1 MKSCLYFYKQLFCW
15 LKTCNFVPNYFNK
28 EIMNWIAIIAL
39 FLSVFISAIVVLK
52 VKVQEKNLRLLLAF
66 SGAYLLS
73 VSFTHIIPSIFSGD
87 GFAFLGYYVLLGF
100 FIQLFLEFLSSGV
113 AHGHDHH
120 CDQDNGIKI
129 EPMALLLG
137 ISLHAFFEGMPFAHE
152 LHDHSHL
159 QESLLIGIVIHKIP
173 IAIVLTSLFINAGY
187 GLKKTLIYMIIFA
200 FASPLGSFISAFGAE
215 FIPIDSETYYKIIMA
230 IVVGI
235 FMHISTTILFESDKN
250 HHFNLRK
257 MMVILLG
264 VTLAIISKLI

>member
-1 MKSCLYFYKQLFCW
+1 
-15 LKTCNFVPNYFNK
+15 
-28 EIMNWIAIIAL
+28 MNLVAVAVL
-39 FLSVFISAIVVLK
+39 FLSVFLSAIVVLR

-73 VSFTHIIPSIFSGD
+73 VSFTHIIPNIFSGE
-87 GFAFLGYYVLLGF
+87 GNAFLGYFVLLGF

-113 AHGHDHH
+113 GHGHDHH
-120 CDQDNGIKI
+120 HDHHHDQGIKI
-129 EPMALLLG
+129 SPMALLLG

-152 LHDHSHL
+152 FHNHAHL

-187 GLKKTLIYMIIFA
+187 SFKKTMVYMVIFA
-200 FASPLGSFISAFGAE
+200 LASPMGSFISSLGAE
-215 FIPIDSETYYKIIMA
+215 YITIDIDTYYKIIMA
-230 IVVGI
+230 LVVGI

-257 MMVILLG
+257 MVVILVG
-264 VTLAIISKLI
+264 VAFAILSKLL

>member
-1 MKSCLYFYKQLFCW
+1 MDL
-15 LKTCNFVPNYFNK
+15 
-28 EIMNWIAIIAL
+28 IAIAVL
-39 FLSVFISAIVVLK
+39 FFSVFLSALLVLK

-73 VSFTHIIPSIFSGD
+73 VSFTQIIPNIFSGD
-87 GFAFLGYYVLLGF
+87 GNAFLGYFVLLGF

-120 CDQDNGIKI
+120 HDHDNGIKI
-129 EPMALLLG
+129 DPMALLLG

-152 LHDHSHL
+152 FHNHEHL

-173 IAIVLTSLFINAGY
+173 IAIVLTSLFINANY
-187 GLKKTLIYMIIFA
+187 SVRKTMIYMVIFA
-200 FASPLGSFISAFGAE
+200 LASPLGTLISSLGVDL
-215 FIPIDSETYYKIIMA
+215 ITMDIDTYYKIIMA
-230 IVVGI
+230 LVVGI

-257 MMVILLG
+257 ILVILVG
-264 VTLAIISKLI
+264 VVFALLSELL

>member
-1 MKSCLYFYKQLFCW
+1 
-15 LKTCNFVPNYFNK
+15 
-28 EIMNWIAIIAL
+28 MNWIAIIVL
-39 FLSVFISAIVVLK
+39 FSSVFLSALLVLK

-73 VSFTHIIPSIFSGD
+73 VSFTHIIPSIFSGE
-87 GFAFLGYYVLLGF
+87 GNAFLGYFVLLGF

-113 AHGHDHH
+113 GHGHDHH
-120 CDQDNGIKI
+120 HDAHSHDSSITI
-129 EPMALLLG
+129 APMALLLG

-152 LHDHSHL
+152 FHEHVHL

-187 GLKKTLIYMIIFA
+187 SFKKTMLYMVIFA
-200 FASPLGSFISAFGAE
+200 LASPMGTLISSFGAE
-215 FIPIDSETYYKIIMA
+215 YITIDIDTYYKIIMA
-230 IVVGI
+230 LVVGI

-257 MMVILLG
+257 MLVILIG
-264 VTLAIISKLI
+264 VAFAILSKLL